1 MTDREQLIA
10 ARLNEAEY
18 LFVSARSHFN
28 RADQVLAVGATAL
41 AAAIGVAAA
50 HEEFSS
56 ELLIGLPPLLL
67 LLMTYVLQTYADV
80 VVMETARARIEEVL
94 AQDLEQSPLIYQR
107 WANRRERQVRSLSP
121 AGLAVVVTLGLIGL
135 MIAGGI
141 AAWNAGGGW
150 TEVAYA
156 AGTALLLATA
166 LGAAVDFA
174 TAERVT
180 RQNVQNWP
188 ARNPPRLDYDGM
200 TRVHRRVARI
210 MKGPPD
216 DPPATPG

>member
-28 RADQVLAVGATAL
+28 RADQVVAVGTTAV

-50 HEEFSS
+50 HEEFST

-67 LLMTYVLQTYADV
+67 LLVTYVLQTYADV

-94 AQDLEQSPLIYQR
+94 ANELGQSPLIYQR
-107 WANRRERQVRSLSP
+107 WANRRQRRVKSFSP
-121 AGLAVVVTLGLIGL
+121 AGMTVVVSVGVVGL

-141 AAWNAGGGW
+141 AAWNAGGQW
-150 TEVAYA
+150 AEVAYA

-166 LGAAVDFA
+166 IGAAVDFA
-174 TAERVT
+174 MAERVT
-180 RQNVQNWP
+180 SRNVREWP
-188 ARNPPRLDYDGM
+188 AVDPPRPDSSRM
-200 TRVHRRVARI
+200 TRIHRRVAAI
-210 MKGPPD
+210 MDGPPD
-216 DPPATPG
+216 EPPQPRG